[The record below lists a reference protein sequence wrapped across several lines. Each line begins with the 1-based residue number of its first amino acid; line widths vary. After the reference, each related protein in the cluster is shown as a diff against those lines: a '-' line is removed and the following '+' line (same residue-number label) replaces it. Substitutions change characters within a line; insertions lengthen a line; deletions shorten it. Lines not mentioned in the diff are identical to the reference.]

1 MSDGFLAV
9 LVAAAFGLAGG
20 LVVSRLGL
28 RKGYSQLPFFIFGFG
43 AVFVLSLMPVIV
55 FVFGAV
61 VLVAVM
67 TRLPSKPR
75 RL

>member
-1 MSDGFLAV
+1 MSNSLLA
-9 LVAAAFGLAGG
+9 LLLGASFGLAGG

-28 RKGYSQLPFFIFGFG
+28 RKGYGQLPFFVFGFV
-43 AVFVLSLMPVIV
+43 AVFVLSFLPVIV

-67 TRLPSKPR
+67 TKLPYKSR